1 MKLTMLEAFFVMLIM
16 ALMLFAN
23 VHADIDSAF
32 KIQEKFNEFMVR
44 NEETLSD
51 IDSSSETMSDYTPIP
66 NTYLVEFDQ
75 NARIRN
81 FEQVIGDYLERNRGI
96 PRSAIRMR
104 QIISSSLFS
113 GASFSVNVEHSVK
126 SIESIPNV
134 ISVYPVY
141 SVSGPKYFKHY
152 ASSAIKSN
160 ERAAS
165 AIAHDLTGVAQVHD
179 EIKNFGKG
187 VRVAVIDTGI
197 DYLHPALGGC
207 FGPTCKVA
215 FGYDL
220 VGDGYSSA
228 NPNPVPDDDP
238 LDNCSAGS
246 HGTHVAGIVAANA
259 TAISQTGF
267 TPIVPFVG
275 VAPQAILGAYR
286 IFGCNADSTGTD
298 MITAAIYL
306 AFDQKAD
313 IITMSVGGPGSFAE
327 TSDAIAAQRVT
338 DKGVYFTI
346 SQGNDGAQGLQTGG
360 NPAISSGAMA
370 VASVDNSNV
379 PQLYFITPDGKE
391 IFYSAGNSFGGWQS
405 NVNSIIVV
413 NDRQATVNDGCSD
426 PVKPVTGAVVLYSY
440 NPADTC
446 NSAVRCDKAA
456 DAGASGCLIYN
467 VGAITGS
474 SKIPSGSISLAD
486 GQRILAITAQ
496 NASALFSFTNRLG
509 FASIATA
516 GTLSSFSAFGPTG
529 DLLFKPQ
536 ITGIGG
542 FVYSTISSYAA
553 AQQKMSDAYA
563 AYSGTSMACP
573 YLAGTLALFLAQ
585 IGNPGPETVGNNS
598 TNTTRRPSFSEV
610 RNLFQSNAKPVN
622 IYGTQML
629 ATIVRQGAGLVN
641 VFQALTANTIIS
653 PSELAL
659 NDTLRQEK
667 SYTIK
672 VSNIGKKTAWYK
684 ISHRGAALATGAQ
697 PESDQLL
704 PTPVYS
710 SDYADVFIW
719 PSSFKLQPGESF
731 IVTLRFRAPLTA
743 RPELL
748 PIFSG
753 FITVSNYVDGKVSHV
768 PYAGVVGDYKNAK
781 ILVRRS
787 PLGVGTGL
795 YTANGLMISNGQNM
809 NFTTSTGHLVIL
821 TIAWTTRVIFIEVV
835 SAEES
840 THYAADQSLGMV
852 YGGPGTGP
860 LYFYNVPKN
869 GATLTGQ
876 GYRPYYGFAW
886 TGYVVKIDPDQENT
900 FNATR
905 LLPGQYKLRFSALKH
920 FGDRNNNN
928 DYDVHYT
935 PMFHVVY

>member
-1 MKLTMLEAFFVMLIM
+1 
-16 ALMLFAN
+16 MLFTN
-23 VHADIDSAF
+23 VHPEIDSAF
-32 KIQEKFNEFMVR
+32 KILEKLNEFMVR
-44 NEETLSD
+44 NEETLSN
-51 IDSSSETMSDYTPIP
+51 IDSSTETMSDYRPIP

-113 GASFSVNVEHSVK
+113 GASFSVNIEHSVK

-141 SVSGPKYFKHY
+141 SVAGPKYFKHY
-152 ASSAIKSN
+152 ASSAIKNN

-165 AIAHDLTGVAQVHD
+165 AIAHDFTGVAQVHD
-179 EIKNFGKG
+179 ELKNFGKG

-220 VGDGYSSA
+220 VGDGYFSA
-228 NPNPVPDDDP
+228 NPIPVPDDDP
-238 LDNCSAGS
+238 LDNCSDGS

-259 TAISQTGF
+259 TTISQAGF
-267 TPIVPFVG
+267 TPIVPFIG

-286 IFGCNADSTGTD
+286 IFGCVADSTGTD
-298 MITAAIYL
+298 MITAAIYR
-306 AFDQKAD
+306 AFDDKAD
-313 IITMSVGGPGSFAE
+313 IITLSVGGPGSFAE

-338 DKGVYFTI
+338 DNGVYFTI
-346 SQGNDGAQGLQTGG
+346 SQGNDGAQGLQTSG

-370 VASVDNSNV
+370 VASIDNSNV
-379 PQLYFITPDGKE
+379 PQLYLLTPDGE
-391 IFYSAGNSFGGWQS
+391 TIFYSAGSIFGGWQF

-413 NDRQATVNDGCSD
+413 NDRQAAVNDGCSG

-456 DAGASGCLIYN
+456 EAGASGCLIYN

-474 SKIPSGSISLAD
+474 SSIPSGSISLAD
-486 GQRILAITAQ
+486 GQRILTITAQ
-496 NASALFSFTNRLG
+496 NSSALFTFTNRLG
-509 FASIATA
+509 FAPVATA

-536 ITGIGG
+536 ISGIGG
-542 FVYSTISSYAA
+542 FVYSTISSFAA
-553 AQQKMSDAYA
+553 AQQKMNDAYA

-573 YLAGTLALFLAQ
+573 YVAGALALFLAQ
-585 IGNPGPETVGNNS
+585 IGNPGPETVGNNL

-622 IYGTQML
+622 IYSTQIP
-629 ATIVRQGAGLVN
+629 ATAVKQGAGLVN

-659 NDTLRQEK
+659 NDTTRQER

-684 ISHRGAALATGAQ
+684 ITHRGAALATGAQ

-704 PTPVYS
+704 STPVYS

-719 PSSFKLQPGESF
+719 PTSFKIQPGESF
-731 IVTLRFRAPLTA
+731 IVTLRFRAPLKA
-743 RPELL
+743 QPELL

-753 FITVSNYVDGKVSHV
+753 FITVSNYVDGKVNNI

-787 PLGVGTGL
+787 PLGFGTGL
-795 YTANGLMISNGQNM
+795 YTADGFMISNGQNM
-809 NFTTSTGHLVIL
+809 NFTISTGHLVVL
-821 TIAWTTRVIFIEVV
+821 TIAWTTRVIFIEVI

-840 THYAADQSLGMV
+840 IHYAADQSLGMV
-852 YGGPGTGP
+852 YNDRGTGP
-860 LYFYNVPKN
+860 LYFYNVPRN
-869 GATLTGQ
+869 GATLRGQ
-876 GYRPYYGFAW
+876 GYRPYYGFTW
-886 TGYVVKIDPDQENT
+886 TGYVTKIDPDQGNT